1 MCVRQDEEYHE
12 LQETIEHMNEMQGGV
27 MVTMKRKQKMLG
39 EVPELREKLCKDIQ
53 TLDERFSAN
62 EVGLQGKKQ
71 EMRMLLKERRKTN
84 VEELRD
90 TGAAESDFIRKAASG
105 FQSSKAEVGLSK
117 LSDVK
122 GKGKTVWA
130 R

>member
-1 MCVRQDEEYHE
+1 MPE
-12 LQETIEHMNEMQGGV
+12 LQ
-27 MVTMKRKQKMLG
+27 
-39 EVPELREKLCKDIQ
+39 EKLCKDIQ
-53 TLDERFSAN
+53 TLDERISAN

-84 VEELRD
+84 VEEWRD
-90 TGAAESDFIRKAASG
+90 TGAAESDFIWKAASG